1 MASVKP
7 EPRVKPD
14 PAIKPDPD
22 AISTLPGVMDD
33 DDIYEDAG
41 DLEFADLNPS
51 TNPAAAD
58 VYLTHVPKYL
68 YQAWANLDDDEEIRI
83 GTMRKWIEVGK
94 DGRQTERM
102 ALLLDHTKPNHQTV
116 PKEYNMEA
124 KEMDLANSFLFTEQ
138 DLPGFKSRS
147 HGANSNLPLHLR
159 RRQDQQ
165 QQRPD
170 EKTQPEGGVKK
181 NKYQP
186 RYRKAIPKKTTLA
199 GKFSREINCL
209 PVWTEE
215 TKHILK
221 TMTDDAMKP
230 KVSTSIVKSF
240 DPSGVIQAG
249 AHVAHEKF
257 SNLVKKSKKQKEE
270 KAARLPQS
278 ELRDRIFQCY
288 DKYAY
293 WSLKAF
299 KQALLQP
306 EAWLQYKRLNMQ
318 SVEGAPPSPEPNDSD
333 FDGDDDNIEM
343 EDLNLTLKM
352 SIFLDF
358 DGTITTEDTVTH
370 LANFALR
377 FQSERQSQ
385 DKSPRII
392 PGLSSTTTSTQTQ
405 NPPSVAAVSQEREN
419 GDLSSRWDDVVH
431 AYVSDYK
438 SHVSSYAPCASDRQC
453 VEDEVAFLRSQKHVE
468 TRSLGRINECA
479 LFRGI
484 GRDA

>member
-1 MASVKP
+1 MASVKA
-7 EPRVKPD
+7 EPMIKPD
-14 PAIKPDPD
+14 PNIKPDPD
-22 AISTLPGVMDD
+22 AMSTLPSAMDD

-41 DLEFADLNPS
+41 DLEFANLNPS

-68 YQAWANLDDDEEIRI
+68 YQAWASLDDDEEIRI
-83 GTMRKWIEVGK
+83 GTVRKWIEVGK

-102 ALLLDHTKPNHQTV
+102 ALLLDHTKPNHQAI
-116 PKEYNMEA
+116 PKEYTLDA
-124 KEMDLANSFLFTEQ
+124 KDMDLANSFLFTEQ

-147 HGANSNLPLHLR
+147 HGANSDLPPHLR
-159 RRQDQQ
+159 RRQEQQ
-165 QQRPD
+165 HQRPE

-249 AHVAHEKF
+249 AHVAHERF
-257 SNLVKKSKKQKEE
+257 SNLVRTAPEQKKSKKQKEE

-306 EAWLQYKRLNMQ
+306 EAWLRENLEELAVLHKSGRFANYWELKPEYKRLNMQ

-343 EDLNLTLKM
+343 EDVK
-352 SIFLDF
+352 
-358 DGTITTEDTVTH
+358 
-370 LANFALR
+370 
-377 FQSERQSQ
+377 
-385 DKSPRII
+385 P
-392 PGLSSTTTSTQTQ
+392 
-405 NPPSVAAVSQEREN
+405 
-419 GDLSSRWDDVVH
+419 
-431 AYVSDYK
+431 
-438 SHVSSYAPCASDRQC
+438 
-453 VEDEVAFLRSQKHVE
+453 E
-468 TRSLGRINECA
+468 T
-479 LFRGI
+479 
-484 GRDA
+484 D